1 MNEQQM
7 RRAGGRSLTVAVRG
21 GMNEKQLWRAVETRD
36 VRWDGKFVFAVESTG
51 VYCRPSC
58 PARRPRQAN
67 VRYFPAPDAAER
79 AGFRA
84 CRRCKPREDSGL
96 ALVERACR
104 KMETGTARLDALA
117 TDLGITAQRLAR
129 LFRRHLGITP
139 RQYAEARR
147 IDTFRS
153 EVRNGRSVTD
163 ALYEAGYGSGSRL
176 YERASAELGMTPA
189 TYRRGG
195 AGVHISYSVV
205 PCGLGRLL
213 VAGTERGIAAVELG
227 NAEAGLEA
235 ALFLQFPGAEIERDD
250 DQLREWTSAL
260 VRQLEGREPSAELP
274 LDVRAT
280 GFQRRVWEELRK
292 IPWGQTR
299 TYGEVALA
307 VGQPTAARAVAR
319 ACATNPA
326 ALVIPCHRVVPAGG
340 GFGGYRWGAA
350 RKARLLKAEA
360 ACSPKS

>member
-1 MNEQQM
+1 MNEQQKM
-7 RRAGGRSLTVAVRG
+7 RKVGDRSLTVAVRFG
-21 GMNEKQLWRAVETRD
+21 VNRQQLWKAVETRD
-36 VRWDGKFVFAVESTG
+36 ARWDGKFVFAVESTG
-51 VYCRPSC
+51 IYCRPSC
-58 PARRPRQAN
+58 PARRPRQAQ
-67 VRYFPAPDAAER
+67 VRYFPAPEAAER

-104 KMETGTARLDALA
+104 RIEAGVGAGPLA
-117 TDLGITAQRLAR
+117 AELGITAQRLAR
-129 LFRRHLGITP
+129 LFRKHLGITP

-147 IDTFRS
+147 IDAFRS
-153 EVRNGRSVTD
+153 EVRGGRSVTD

-195 AGVHISYSVV
+195 AGVRISYSVV
-205 PCGLGRLL
+205 ECGLGRLL
-213 VAGTERGIAAVELG
+213 VAGTERGISAVALG

-235 ALFLQFPGAEIERDD
+235 ALFLEFPGAEIQRDD
-250 DQLREWTSAL
+250 DRLRQWTSAL
-260 VRQLEGREPSAELP
+260 VRQLEGQEPSAELP

-280 GFQRRVWEELRK
+280 SFQRRVGEELRK

-299 TYGEVALA
+299 TYGEVARAL
-307 VGQPTAARAVAR
+307 GQPRAARAVAR

-326 ALVIPCHRVVPAGG
+326 ALAIPCHRVVPAGG
-340 GFGGYRWGAA
+340 GVGGYRWGAV
-350 RKARLLKAEA
+350 RKARLIEAEA
-360 ACSPKS
+360 GCSPRS

>member
-1 MNEQQM
+1 
-7 RRAGGRSLTVAVRG
+7 
-21 GMNEKQLWRAVETRD
+21 MNEKQLWQAIESRD
-36 VRWDGKFVFAVESTG
+36 GRWDGKFVFAVESTG

-67 VRYFPAPDAAER
+67 VKYFPAPDEAER

-84 CRRCKPREDSGL
+84 CRRCNPREDPGL

-104 KMETGTARLDALA
+104 RIEAGTGSRLGELA
-117 TDLGITAQRLAR
+117 AEFGVAEQRLTR
-129 LFRRHLGITP
+129 LFRKHLGITP
-139 RQYAEARR
+139 RQYAESRR
-147 IDTFRS
+147 IDRFRS

-176 YERASAELGMTPA
+176 YERASDELGMTPA

-195 AGVHISYSVV
+195 RGATIAYSVV
-205 PCGLGRLL
+205 QCALGRLL
-213 VAGTERGIAAVELG
+213 VAGTGRGICAVALG

-235 ALFLQFPGAEIERDD
+235 ALYLEFPGAEIERDENR
-250 DQLREWTSAL
+250 LRQWTSSL
-260 VRQLEGREPSAELP
+260 VRQLEGQEPSAELP

-292 IPWGQTR
+292 IPWGETR
-299 TYGEVALA
+299 TYGEIARA

-326 ALVIPCHRVVPAGG
+326 ALVIPCHRVVPASGG
-340 GFGGYRWGAA
+340 TGGYRWGAA
-350 RKARLLKAEA
+350 RKSRLLKAEA
-360 ACSPKS
+360 GCSPRS

>member
-1 MNEQQM
+1 MNQQ
-7 RRAGGRSLTVAVRG
+7 
-21 GMNEKQLWRAVETRD
+21 QLWRAVETRD
-36 VRWDGKFVFAVESTG
+36 ARWDGKFVFAVESTG

-58 PARRPRQAN
+58 PARRPRRAQ

-84 CRRCKPREDSGL
+84 CRRCNPREDAGL

-104 KMETGTARLDALA
+104 RIEAGAARLEDLA
-117 TDLGITAQRLAR
+117 AESGVSARRLAR
-129 LFRRHLGITP
+129 LFRRHLGISP

-147 IDTFRS
+147 IDTFRA

-163 ALYEAGYGSGSRL
+163 ALYQAGYGSGSRL

-195 AGVHISYSVV
+195 AGQRITYSIVE
-205 PCGLGRLL
+205 CALGRLL
-213 VAGTERGIAAVELG
+213 VAATERGICAVSLG
-227 NAEAGLEA
+227 KAEGGLEA
-235 ALFLQFPGAEIERDD
+235 ALFLEFPGAEIQRDD
-250 DQLREWTSAL
+250 DRLRQWTGAL
-260 VRQLEGREPSAELP
+260 VSQLEGVGTSADLP

-292 IPWGQTR
+292 IPRGQTR
-299 TYGEVALA
+299 TYGEVARAL
-307 VGQPTAARAVAR
+307 GQPTAARAVAR

-326 ALVIPCHRVVPAGG
+326 ALVIPCHRVVPAEGG
-340 GFGGYRWGAA
+340 TGGYRWGAA

-360 ACSPKS
+360 ACSPKN